1 MTISDL
7 ESLESCVRTG
17 TYSTI
22 LSDPQ
27 NNNWGIHHEGTFA
40 DYYSMKEGDHI
51 YFFNNRKIYGIGRI
65 IDIKKDCKY
74 LNYLGADDPC
84 SYSKREYNKRIP
96 LLSDGT
102 PQNRC
107 FCTFEP
113 APHFFMRS
121 VDMDE
126 ALSSNPDKFKILR
139 TMWKVSFIKIDDE
152 ED

>member
-1 MTISDL
+1 MTISNL

-84 SYSKREYNKRIP
+84 SYSKESITSGYRFCLMEHHRIDAFVHLS
-96 LLSDGT
+96 LLHISLCGVLIW
-102 PQNRC
+102 
-107 FCTFEP
+107 
-113 APHFFMRS
+113 MRLL
-121 VDMDE
+121 V
-126 ALSSNPDKFKILR
+126 ATLISSK
-139 TMWKVSFIKIDDE
+139 S
-152 ED
+152 